1 MLKLGVSLGQESSEK
16 AAIARIVCSNPAYT
30 SDFSATADDWTGDT
44 GIDTL
49 LGNRDSI
56 GGLND
61 NLGVRFAV
69 GIPIITRTLAAEVS
83 SGCTYTYSLRVFVPT
98 GNKDVTYISRLLIGG
113 EQIPISGRAIA
124 TDTWTLFTGTFTASE
139 TLTSFGI
146 EFNAG
151 STSSELVY
159 LREITLSLL

>member
-1 MLKLGVSLGQESSEK
+1 MLKLGTSVQSVGSRGSVAKICL
-16 AAIARIVCSNPAYT
+16 NPNYT

-44 GIDTL
+44 GISVTI
-49 LGNRDSI
+49 GNRDAI

-98 GNKDVTYISRLLIGG
+98 GNKDVTYISKLLIGG
-113 EQIPISGRAIA
+113 EEIIISTRAIA
-124 TDTWTLFTGTFTASE
+124 TNTWTLFTGTFTASE